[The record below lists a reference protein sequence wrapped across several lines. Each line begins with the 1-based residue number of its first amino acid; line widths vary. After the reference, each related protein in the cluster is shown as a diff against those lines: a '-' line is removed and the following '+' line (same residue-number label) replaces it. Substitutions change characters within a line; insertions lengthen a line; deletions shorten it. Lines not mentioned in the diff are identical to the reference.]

1 MESVDILKMAVRGED
16 GQHQFRTDVTNVDAL
31 AADMVAF
38 SNSEGGKILIGVNVD
53 GTLSL
58 LSQEDTRRLNQLV
71 SNAASQSVRPPIN
84 PRTETVSV
92 LGRLVLVVH
101 VAEGMRKPYIDNEG
115 TIWIKSSSDK
125 RKVTS
130 AEEIQMM
137 CRASGVLHGDELPA
151 HGLTIADLDT
161 EYFKVF
167 FERNFGKSVEKQDI
181 PLALLLR
188 NMNLMKGDVLNTGG
202 ALLFALSPNVTLPH
216 FLVKAVAYPGCAIDA
231 ESCTDSRDILGKLA
245 DIFFKSMGFVL
256 GNLGSEKAT
265 SGSSR
270 PGDRK
275 VPQVV
280 FEELIANA
288 LLHRDYFVSAPI
300 RISIFRDCVDIVS
313 PGHLPH
319 NLTVENIQRGNA
331 YIRNPILASFAT
343 KLLPYRGLEN
353 GIVRAL
359 KAYPHIEFKDGREGN
374 EFKATIRL
382 PPVDNL

>member
-53 GTLSL
+53 GTLSF
-58 LSQEDTRRLNQLV
+58 LSQEATRRLNQLV
-71 SNAASQSVRPPIN
+71 SNAASQSVRPPIS

-92 LGRLVLVVH
+92 LGGLVLVVH

-115 TIWIKSSSDK
+115 TIWMKSSSDK

-130 AEEIQMM
+130 GEEIQTMYQ
-137 CRASGVLHGDELPA
+137 ASGVLHGDELPA

-167 FERNFGKSVEKQDI
+167 FERTFGKSVENHEI
-181 PLALLLR
+181 PLPGLLQ
-188 NMNLMKGDVLNTGG
+188 NMNLMKGDVLNRSG
-202 ALLFALSPNVTLPH
+202 ALLFAKNPNVALPH
-216 FLVKAVAYPGCAIDA
+216 CLVNVVVYSRSEIDA
-231 ESCTDSRDILGKLA
+231 ETCVDSRDILGKIA

-256 GNLGSEKAT
+256 GHLGPEKTT
-265 SGSSR
+265 SGSTAS
-270 PGDRK
+270 GGRK

-280 FEELIANA
+280 LEELIANA
-288 LLHRDYFVSAPI
+288 LLHRDYFVPAPI
-300 RISIFRDCVDIVS
+300 RISIFRDRVDIMS
-313 PGHLPH
+313 PGDLPH
-319 NLTVENIQRGNA
+319 KVTVENIQWGNA
-331 YIRNPILASFAT
+331 YIRNPILTSYAT

-359 KAYPHIEFKDGREGN
+359 KAYPHIEFKNDREGN
-374 EFKATIRL
+374 AFKATIRL
-382 PPVDNL
+382 PPLDYL

>member
-1 MESVDILKMAVRGED
+1 MESVDILKMAVKGED
-16 GQHQFRTDVTNVDAL
+16 SHHQFRANVTNVDAL
-31 AADMVAF
+31 AADLVAF

-58 LSQEDTRRLNQLV
+58 LSQENTRRLNQIV
-71 SNAASQSVRPPIN
+71 SNAASQSVRPPIS

-92 LGRLVLVVH
+92 LGGLVLVVH

-115 TIWIKSSSDK
+115 SIWIKSSSDK

-130 AEEIQMM
+130 GEEIQTMYQ
-137 CRASGVLHGDELPA
+137 ASGVLHGDELPA
-151 HGLTIADLDT
+151 HGLTIADVDT

-167 FERNFGKSVEKQDI
+167 FERTFGKSVEKQDI
-181 PLALLLR
+181 PLPELLR
-188 NMNLMKGDVLNTGG
+188 NMNLMKGDVLNTSG
-202 ALLFALSPNVTLPH
+202 ALLFAKSPNVTLPH
-216 FLVKAVAYPGCAIDA
+216 CLVKGVAFSGCKVEA
-231 ESCTDSRDILGKLA
+231 ESCMDSRDILGKLA

-256 GNLGSEKAT
+256 GSLGPQKTT
-265 SGSSR
+265 SGSTA

-280 FEELIANA
+280 LEELIANA
-288 LLHRDYFVSAPI
+288 LLHRDYFMPAPI
-300 RISIFRDCVDIVS
+300 RISIFRDRVDIMS

-319 NLTVENIQRGNA
+319 KVTVENITWGNA

-382 PPVDNL
+382 PPLDNL

>member
-16 GQHQFRTDVTNVDAL
+16 SHHQFRANVTNVDAL

-58 LSQEDTRRLNQLV
+58 LSQENARRLNQIV
-71 SNAASQSVRPPIN
+71 SNAASQSVRPPIS

-92 LGRLVLVVH
+92 LGGLVLVVH

-115 TIWIKSSSDK
+115 TIWVKSSSDN
-125 RKVTS
+125 RGVTS
-130 AEEIQMM
+130 GEEIQRM
-137 CRASGVLHGDELPA
+137 CQASGFLHGDAIPA
-151 HGLTIADLDT
+151 HGLTIADLDA

-167 FERNFGKSVEKQDI
+167 FERNFRKSGENQEI
-181 PLALLLR
+181 PLLGLLQ
-188 NMNLMKGDVLNTGG
+188 NMNLMKGDVLNRSG
-202 ALLFALSPNVTLPH
+202 ALLFAKNPNVALPH
-216 FLVKAVAYPGCAIDA
+216 CLVKGVVYSGSEIDV
-231 ESCTDSRDILGKLA
+231 ETCVDSRDFLGKLA

-256 GNLGSEKAT
+256 GHLGPQKTT
-265 SGSSR
+265 SGSTA

-280 FEELIANA
+280 LEELIANA

-300 RISIFRDCVDIVS
+300 RISIFGDRVDIVS

-319 NLTVENIQRGNA
+319 NLTVENIQWGNA
-331 YIRNPILASFAT
+331 YIRNPILVSFAT

-359 KAYPHIEFKDGREGN
+359 KAYPHIEFKDDREGN

-382 PPVDNL
+382 SPVDNL